1 MVEKIK
7 KKFKPTKVI
16 DAGFWEPFERAGEIL
31 EEITKDA
38 YDLV

>member
-16 DAGFWEPFERAGEIL
+16 DAGFWEPFERAGGFDSPL
-31 EEITKDA
+31 LA
-38 YDLV
+38 P